1 MAGSRQSKLPREC
14 PRQIQYWGDWNK
26 EIKRDKKR
34 ATASGAVVVA
44 KFEHVHDDYTVNTH
58 LNHHQTAGDAR
69 PLIQCFLFFSQCQSL
84 FFFFHSCLFVSAWI
98 HQSTTMASESCTVM
112 LERESL
118 QNLMRISDSPT
129 LRDKVRTLQICTH
142 YLSKDLVNHYFRQ
155 CKPISEHID
164 DDDTNSMSDVYN
176 CNIPEDARY
185 IDGMREAAT
194 IDSNNKGFYQR
205 YLEQADF
212 TSSLAVAY
220 LIRAMTNSIQLR

>member
-1 MAGSRQSKLPREC
+1 
-14 PRQIQYWGDWNK
+14 
-26 EIKRDKKR
+26 
-34 ATASGAVVVA
+34 
-44 KFEHVHDDYTVNTH
+44 
-58 LNHHQTAGDAR
+58 
-69 PLIQCFLFFSQCQSL
+69 
-84 FFFFHSCLFVSAWI
+84 
-98 HQSTTMASESCTVM
+98 MASESCTVM

-129 LRDKVRTLQICTH
+129 LRDKICTH
-142 YLSKDLVNHYFRQ
+142 YLSKDIFNHYFRQ

-176 CNIPEDARY
+176 YNIPDDARY

-205 YLEQADF
+205 YLELADF

-220 LIRAMTNSIQLR
+220 LIRAMTNSTNCDKICISDAGTPWGLDRLENSLGFELCTGFDPYSRDSWSFVEHVLWAALAAHSISCIQVTELDICLGLASDRDSDAITGNALCLSRSTNRRY